1 MNFAQKK
8 PTRIWL
14 VILVSVSLVVAFSA
28 TDIYQEI
35 SDSYQLYNSVYRQI
49 ILNYADRLD
58 AKALTESTIRSM
70 TRDLDPYTVLMTE
83 EEKEPLDILTKGE
96 YGGVGLRIS
105 MRNDTLTVIS
115 PIDGSPGKR
124 ANILPGDQILKVD
137 TTFTTGLDLDKSTR
151 LIRGPVGTKVNLLIR
166 RPGIGEEKLY
176 TLERSKIPVNDVY
189 FTDFLREGIGYIKLA
204 EFSKDASSEV
214 RQAIENLKRRGNLT
228 GLILDLRGNPGGLLD
243 EALAVAELFTEPGDT
258 LLLTRGRNQHSNHVF
273 TANRKPVLDKSV
285 RIAVLIDGGSASASE
300 IVSGIV
306 QDLDRGI
313 VVGTPSFGKGLVQ
326 TVFRVSKQHSVKI
339 TTAKY
344 YIPSGR
350 LIQKPGYIKN
360 PKLIADEAPQDSIF
374 FSRNHRLMKSKGG
387 ITPDILVKNADQSEF
402 VTDLWRQNQFYT
414 FAVKYKTEN
423 RRIPNEIDDEILAV
437 FSNYITQSGFKFV
450 TKNEQKIREM
460 EKTIAADDRL
470 KAVPLNLQP
479 VYAVFDSLR
488 SLEFNA
494 NRQPIRRA
502 IESQFAMLDGGI
514 AGQVKADLK
523 YDEVISTATQLL
535 SDVAEYRTTLGY
547 AK

>member
-1 MNFAQKK
+1 LRWRNFS
-8 PTRIWL
+8 PNGR
-14 VILVSVSLVVAFSA
+14 
-28 TDIYQEI
+28 
-35 SDSYQLYNSVYRQI
+35 
-49 ILNYADRLD
+49 YA
-58 AKALTESTIRSM
+58 A
-70 TRDLDPYTVLMTE
+70 
-83 EEKEPLDILTKGE
+83 
-96 YGGVGLRIS
+96 
-105 MRNDTLTVIS
+105 
-115 PIDGSPGKR
+115 
-124 ANILPGDQILKVD
+124 AN
-137 TTFTTGLDLDKSTR
+137 
-151 LIRGPVGTKVNLLIR
+151 
-166 RPGIGEEKLY
+166 
-176 TLERSKIPVNDVY
+176 
-189 FTDFLREGIGYIKLA
+189 
-204 EFSKDASSEV
+204 
-214 RQAIENLKRRGNLT
+214 
-228 GLILDLRGNPGGLLD
+228 
-243 EALAVAELFTEPGDT
+243 
-258 LLLTRGRNQHSNHVF
+258 RGRNQHSNHVF

-502 IESQFAMLDGGI
+502 IESQFAMLEGGI